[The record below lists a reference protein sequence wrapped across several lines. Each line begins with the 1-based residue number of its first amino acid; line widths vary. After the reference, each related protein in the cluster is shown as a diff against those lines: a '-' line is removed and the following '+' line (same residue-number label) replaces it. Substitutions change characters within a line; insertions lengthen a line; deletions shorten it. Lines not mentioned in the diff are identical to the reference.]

1 MGANGFATRAAL
13 RHDDRMAGRLE
24 NRSLDRGLTILNALA
39 IHGASSLQDLHAR
52 TDLPKSTIRRI
63 LGTLVRRKV
72 VRRSLN
78 DQLYRSNISLP
89 VQSNSR
95 TVPADGVLVDCGV
108 SHMIELTRA
117 VGWSCDLHIFERTR
131 SRVIESTRPL
141 SPFYQYARQI
151 DLEVPVFAS
160 AAGLSVLATWDE
172 AAVLSL
178 VDEIGDHPRWGMSA
192 HGLSKRELLNLLRRV
207 RKSGY
212 AVRSNQFR
220 GLSVFANKL
229 HAMARPICRRGTAVG
244 ALVLLWPK
252 ELLAPDEFAKNNLAR
267 FKEATEAINADLARV
282 EQQAALMPAQGR
294 SLKGLPKIS

>member
-1 MGANGFATRAAL
+1 LL
-13 RHDDRMAGRLE
+13 RVPLCGTIKSMAGRLE
-24 NRSLDRGLTILNALA
+24 NRSLDRGLTILNTLA

-52 TDLPKSTIRRI
+52 TALPKSTIRRI
-63 LGTLVRRKV
+63 LSTLVRRKV

-95 TVPADGVLVDCGV
+95 SVPADGVLVDCAV

-117 VGWSCDLHIFERTR
+117 IGWSCDLHIFERTR

-141 SPFYQYARQI
+141 SPFYQYDRQI

-160 AAGLSVLATWDE
+160 AAGLAVLATWSD

-192 HGLSKRELLNLLRRV
+192 HALSKRELLNTLRRV

-229 HAMARPICRRGTAVG
+229 HAIARPVLRGDTAVG

-252 ELLAPDEFAKNNLAR
+252 GLQSPDEFAANHLKRLIETAD
-267 FKEATEAINADLARV
+267 AIAADLASMNHG
-282 EQQAALMPAQGR
+282 QPAA
-294 SLKGLPKIS
+294 